1 MADGFANILG
11 TYTFRMPGSGRYAF
25 GMMMRTILRL
35 PTATPGSLLR
45 LGLLALLLAGIFSC
59 SKAAEVEATTEEAGG
74 AKADVAA
81 AETGSAAENSD
92 IDHETDTP
100 AAETDGADA
109 GADAAEPETMTL
121 LKVDDETYLG
131 IVPKNLAR
139 VPGIQDFAV
148 VIDLRYPYEGV
159 YDELG
164 ALQTLGIKYINLPS
178 SSHAPE
184 QRTVEAFQAA
194 MKAHAGEKILVHDSN
209 GYRTAMIWAAYR
221 LSLGGNLEDALAE
234 VQPLVGEHPD
244 LKPALEG
251 YAASLKVASRD

>member
-1 MADGFANILG
+1 V
-11 TYTFRMPGSGRYAF
+11 
-25 GMMMRTILRL
+25 
-35 PTATPGSLLR
+35 
-45 LGLLALLLAGIFSC
+45 LLLASAFSC
-59 SKAAEVEATTEEAGG
+59 SKAAEVEATAEEAGG
-74 AKADVAA
+74 AKADVAP
-81 AETGSAAENSD
+81 AETGAAAATNDTDLESD
-92 IDHETDTP
+92 VAAAETDTP
-100 AAETDGADA
+100 AAETNGADA
-109 GADAAEPETMTL
+109 AADAAEPETMTL

-164 ALQTLGIKYINLPS
+164 ALQTLGIKYINLPA

-184 QRTVEAFQAA
+184 RRTVEAFQAA

-221 LSLGGNLEDALAE
+221 ISLGGNLEDALAE

-251 YAASLKVASRD
+251 YATSLKVASRD

>member
-1 MADGFANILG
+1 V
-11 TYTFRMPGSGRYAF
+11 
-25 GMMMRTILRL
+25 
-35 PTATPGSLLR
+35 
-45 LGLLALLLAGIFSC
+45 LLLASAFSC
-59 SKAAEVEATTEEAGG
+59 SKAAEVEATAEEAGG
-74 AKADVAA
+74 AKADVAQ
-81 AETGSAAENSD
+81 AETGAAAATNDTDLESD
-92 IDHETDTP
+92 VAAAETDTP
-100 AAETDGADA
+100 AAETNGADA
-109 GADAAEPETMTL
+109 AADAAEPETMTL

-164 ALQTLGIKYINLPS
+164 ALQTLGIKYINLPA

-184 QRTVEAFQAA
+184 RRTVEAFQAA

-221 LSLGGNLEDALAE
+221 ISLGGNLEDALAE

-251 YAASLKVASRD
+251 YATSLKVASRD